1 MVFGARII
9 RLSFRSYLK
18 RQVNEAVRIGSSQ
31 ADVLLNSKSELHQ
44 ATLTKMVAISGLDGD
59 QGKDQWQALSLAGA
73 GERLFPVSEDKIQIT
88 SLILG

>member
-1 MVFGARII
+1 M
-9 RLSFRSYLK
+9 
-18 RQVNEAVRIGSSQ
+18 NEAVRIGSSQ

-59 QGKDQWQALSLAGA
+59 QGKDQWQALPLARA

-88 SLILG
+88 SLILGLGALSN